1 MSQNLISLSITEE
14 QQTAALAGLAQ
25 IEAALPGLLS
35 LDAAERKRMTYM
47 GDKSEVFTRQTIRV
61 LEQNPQIVPPSLG
74 LAEAQADLLA
84 LDRLR
89 PVLERLQRLHAQVE
103 DTANALGSDAMATAL
118 EGYGQIKLSGP
129 AHGLD
134 ELRKEIGGRFARSS
148 SRKPEPPAG

>member
-1 MSQNLISLSITEE
+1 VSQNLVSLSITEE

-35 LDAAERKRMTYM
+35 LDADERKRMTYM

-61 LEQNPQIVPPSLG
+61 LGQHPQIVPPSLN

-89 PVLERLQRLHAQVE
+89 PVLEGLNRLFSQVQ
-103 DTANALGSDAMATAL
+103 DTTTALGSDAMATAL
-118 EGYGQIKLSGP
+118 EGYGQLKLSGP
-129 AHGLD
+129 DYGLD
-134 ELRKEIGGRFARSS
+134 ELRKEIGGRWAKTR
-148 SRKPEPPAG
+148 RRPAEVAA

>member
-1 MSQNLISLSITEE
+1 MTQNLISLSITEE

-35 LDAAERKRMTYM
+35 LDAVERKRMTYM
-47 GDKSEVFTRQTIRV
+47 GDKSEVFTRQTLRV
-61 LEQNPQIVPPSLG
+61 LEQNPQIVPPSLD
-74 LAEAQADLLA
+74 LPEAQADLQA

-89 PVLERLQRLHAQVE
+89 PVLERLQRLHARVE

-118 EGYGQIKLSGP
+118 EGYGQIKLSGT

-134 ELRKEIGGRFARSS
+134 ELRREIGGRWARG
-148 SRKPEPPAG
+148 SRKPDQPAA

>member
-1 MSQNLISLSITEE
+1 MSQNLISLTVSEE
-14 QQTAALAGLAQ
+14 QQSAALAGLAQ

-35 LDAAERKRMTYM
+35 LDADERRRLTYM
-47 GDKSEVFTRQTIRV
+47 GDKSEVFTRQTLRV

-89 PVLERLQRLHAQVE
+89 PVLERVQRLVAQLE
-103 DTANALGSDAMATAL
+103 DTSNALGSDAMATAL

-129 AHGLD
+129 AHGLE
-134 ELRKEIGGRFARSS
+134 ELRREIGGRWARGP
-148 SRKPEPPAG
+148 RKQAQVAAA

>member
-1 MSQNLISLSITEE
+1 MSQNLISLNITEE

-35 LDAAERKRMTYM
+35 LDATERKRMTYM
-47 GDKSEVFTRQTIRV
+47 GDKSEVFTRQTLRV
-61 LEQNPQIVPPSLG
+61 LEQNPQIVPPSLD
-74 LAEAQADLLA
+74 LAEAQADLQA

-89 PVLERLQRLHAQVE
+89 PVLERLQRLHAQVD

-129 AHGLD
+129 AHGLE
-134 ELRKEIGGRFARSS
+134 ELRKEIGGRFARRS
-148 SRKPEPPAG
+148 SRKPESPAD

>member
-1 MSQNLISLSITEE
+1 MAQNLISLNITEE

-35 LDAAERKRMTYM
+35 LDAVERKRMTYM
-47 GDKSEVFTRQTIRV
+47 GDKSEVFTRQTLRV
-61 LEQNPQIVPPSLG
+61 LEQNPQIVPPSLD
-74 LAEAQADLLA
+74 LPEAQADLQA

-89 PVLERLQRLHAQVE
+89 PVLERLQRLHARVE

-118 EGYGQIKLSGP
+118 EGYGQIKLSGT

-134 ELRKEIGGRFARSS
+134 ELRKEIGGRWARGP
-148 SRKPEPPAG
+148 RKPDQPAS

>member
-1 MSQNLISLSITEE
+1 MAQNLISLNITEE

-35 LDAAERKRMTYM
+35 LDADERKRMTYM

-61 LEQNPQIVPPSLG
+61 LEQNPQIVPPSLD
-74 LAEAQADLLA
+74 LAEAQADLQA

-89 PVLERLQRLHAQVE
+89 PVLEGLNRLYAQVE
-103 DTANALGSDAMATAL
+103 DTSNALGSDAMATAL
-118 EGYGQIKLSGP
+118 EGYGQIKLSGT

-134 ELRKEIGGRFARSS
+134 ELRKEIGGRFARG
-148 SRKPEPPAG
+148 RKPGPPAT

>member
-1 MSQNLISLSITEE
+1 VNQNPISINITEE

-25 IEAALPGLLS
+25 IETALPGLLS
-35 LDAAERKRMTYM
+35 LDTEARKRMTYM

-61 LEQNPQIVPPSLG
+61 LEQNPQIVPPSLA

-89 PVLERLQRLHAQVE
+89 PVLERLQRLMVQAQ

-118 EGYGQIKLSGP
+118 EGYGQIKLSGT

-134 ELRKEIGGRFARSS
+134 ELRKEIGGRFARPA
-148 SRKPEPPAG
+148 RKPGTPAA

>member
-1 MSQNLISLSITEE
+1 MSQNLITLTITEE
-14 QQTAALAGLAQ
+14 QQAAALAGLAQ

-35 LDAAERKRMTYM
+35 LDPDERKRLTYM

-61 LEQNPQIVPPSLG
+61 LEQNPQIVPPSLN
-74 LAEAQADLLA
+74 LAEAQADLQA

-89 PVLERLQRLHAQVE
+89 PVLEGLSRLHSQVE
-103 DTANALGSDAMATAL
+103 DTTNALGSDAMATAL

-134 ELRKEIGGRFARSS
+134 ELRKEIGGRWARGP
-148 SRKPEPPAG
+148 RKPAQAAA

>member
-1 MSQNLISLSITEE
+1 MSQNLVSLSITQE

-35 LDAAERKRMTYM
+35 LDAVERKRLTYM
-47 GDKSEVFTRQTIRV
+47 GDKSEVFTRQTLRV
-61 LEQNPQIVPPSLG
+61 LEQNPQIVPPSLN
-74 LAEAQADLLA
+74 LAEAQADLQA
-84 LDRLR
+84 LDQLR

-134 ELRKEIGGRFARSS
+134 ELRKEIG
-148 SRKPEPPAG
+148 SRWAKTRRPAADPAL